1 MLGLN
6 VEQMKTQLL
15 SLVDTFQNKESEL
28 TDLDRSIGDGDH
40 GVNMERGFSH
50 LKDNIDDKDMASL
63 FKSTGMTLMSNIG
76 GASGP
81 LYGFSFVK
89 MSNVVNDEIDKDN
102 LKELLKTF
110 ADAIAQRGKVELNE
124 KTMYD
129 VVERASEALQQ
140 DEKVTLEKLQSYAD
154 DTKNMIATKGRAAYF
169 KENSKGY
176 IDPGA
181 QSMVYILN
189 ALIGDE

>member
-1 MLGLN
+1 MN
-6 VEQMKTQLL
+6 VNEMKAQLL
-15 SLVDTFQNKESEL
+15 SLADTFKEKEEEL
-28 TDLDRSIGDGDH
+28 TDLDRAIGDGDH

-50 LKDNIDDKDMASL
+50 LEGNIDDSDMASL
-63 FKSTGMTLMSNIG
+63 FKTTGMTLMSKIG

-89 MSNVVNDEIDKDN
+89 MASVVKDEIDNDN

-129 VVERASEALQQ
+129 VVERANEALQK
-140 DEKVTLEKLQSYAD
+140 DEKLNLEKLQSYAD
-154 DTKNMIATKGRAAYF
+154 DTKDMVATKGRASYF
-169 KENSKGY
+169 KEDSKGY

-189 ALIGDE
+189 ALMGDES